1 MATNHTLEI
10 LSGSTNGRPV
20 SITSTSGSGQI
31 VHTATSTAN
40 TVDVIELFASNEH
53 SSDVLLSLQVGG
65 TTDYTDT
72 IKTTLKAQ
80 GTVGQDG
87 AIPLGTF
94 TLNGGAVLRA
104 IAGTASK
111 AKVWGNVKRITNA

>member
-1 MATNHTLEI
+1 MAINHTLEI
-10 LSGSTNGRPV
+10 LSGSTNGRPI
-20 SITSTSGSGQI
+20 SITATSGTGTAL
-31 VHTATSTAN
+31 HTATSAAN
-40 TVDVIELFASNEH
+40 TVDVVELFASNEH
-53 SSDVLLSLQVGG
+53 SSDLLLSLQVGG

-87 AIPLGTF
+87 AIPLGTV

-104 IAGTASK
+104 ICPTASK
-111 AKVWGNVKRITNA
+111 VKVWGNVKRITNA